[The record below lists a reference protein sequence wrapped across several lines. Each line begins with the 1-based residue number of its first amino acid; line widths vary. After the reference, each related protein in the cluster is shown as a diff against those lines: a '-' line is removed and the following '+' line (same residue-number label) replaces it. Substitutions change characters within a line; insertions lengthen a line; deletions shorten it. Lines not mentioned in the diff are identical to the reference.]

1 MLGPDLLTDLNHLA
15 FSFQIL
21 SPSQGKSMVKTFSST
36 EACIPRYWFPQNEL
50 QPSGLVSFA
59 FAVTE
64 DQLIKGDLLVDD
76 QLLIQVG
83 LRE

>member
-1 MLGPDLLTDLNHLA
+1 
-15 FSFQIL
+15 
-21 SPSQGKSMVKTFSST
+21 MVKTFSST

-59 FAVTE
+59 FAVPE
-64 DQLIKGDLLVDD
+64 DQLVKGDLLVDD